1 MRQSGD
7 VIALVSEMHTMG
19 IERTGLVGQSVVRE
33 DMLTAREWSGLQG
46 WGSIQEV
53 NWISKSIYLKYNWP
67 HP

>member
-33 DMLTAREWSGLQG
+33 DMLTARE
-46 WGSIQEV
+46 
-53 NWISKSIYLKYNWP
+53 
-67 HP
+67 